1 VITLPVDLTSE
12 RFEVFVSEARHQL
25 DAGADSRDLHERLE
39 KKLQSEIGAWYG
51 QANRIIEAAQAMP
64 VEALCK
70 NGHATKEVMQAASV
84 VEQQP
89 MAAAQFIDP
98 LPEVPAFLKAIPNW
112 IRWKIETGDNGKPTK
127 VPYRLD
133 GRKAASTRS
142 EDWSDY
148 RAAVTGARIDNTQG
162 VGFVVNGGIVGFDL
176 DGCHD
181 PRTGDISP
189 WAQSIVD
196 ALDSYTEVTPSQT
209 GVRVWVRGELPG
221 TDKVFNLDPAVGFGD
236 KVKIEVFTDG
246 RYFTVTGKPLY
257 EDSVDVEARDL
268 TEVYQLCRDI
278 RSQYPAPTKP
288 KSSGTS
294 ITQSDRQSTP
304 VVQTGFFNHGKLSV
318 LMSGVIKS
326 TEPFVIED
334 AHGNSLTY
342 PSHSEADMA
351 LATVLAIEHG
361 NDPEKISAEF
371 RKSPLYRRE
380 KWDRLE
386 QQTIEKAIKSAEETK
401 AKSGQQSSI
410 VVPTQ
415 ASPSLSDAPSVTASM
430 SDDSAIPDFDD
441 SVITGVY
448 KKIVDLICDGTT
460 IPRQY
465 VFLAAKVFLG
475 ARKAN
480 AMRFEN
486 IEDNSCYYGAV
497 IGPTG
502 TGKGLS
508 WKRLMN
514 RLFKVTGVL
523 ECGVKVIDSADSGA
537 GLKDV
542 FFEKPE
548 HQPVICYIDEVTSL
562 GHKGGDKKQ
571 PEIVDTIIELAN
583 STTLSRTLAK
593 TKYRTTDHAHL
604 SLFMCGQDGE
614 VFMSSFAGRTKLGL
628 YDRFYPEHSY
638 PVEAGDLPEVT
649 QADAFKLLAEINQL
663 PFSGLMTML
672 PETKQKLSNYWKVQ
686 PPEVKSK
693 PRFKTYLM
701 LDMFDAAWS
710 QGRMIAEPQD
720 LDAAIRI
727 FERQLVIRQVHFTEE
742 APDKVGAYLGKF
754 KKITE
759 SMRRRLNAGEDISL
773 VAKSL
778 RDFQNETHAYRNND
792 LQTFNFAWNNWKAQM
807 LPVKVKATNGHA
819 YDKFVPEPNENET
832 WLAPPQ

>member
-1 VITLPVDLTSE
+1 MNAAQPVDLSPE
-12 RFEVFVSEARHQL
+12 RFDAYVIDIRRQIADGKTEDLHQYLQDKLKDEVQAYHSEA
-25 DAGADSRDLHERLE
+25 SRVI
-39 KKLQSEIGAWYG
+39 KS
-51 QANRIIEAAQAMP
+51 AQIMP
-64 VEALCK
+64 TVEA
-70 NGHATKEVMQAASV
+70 
-84 VEQQP
+84 VEKQP
-89 MAAAQFIDP
+89 TTAAQFIDP

-112 IRWKIETGDNGKPTK
+112 IRWKTETGDDGKPTK

-142 EDWSDY
+142 QDWSDY
-148 RAAVTGARIDNTQG
+148 RAAVTDARIDNTQG

-181 PRTGDISP
+181 PKTGDISP
-189 WAQSIVD
+189 WAQSIVE

-209 GVRVWVRGELPG
+209 GIRVWVRGALPG
-221 TDKVFNLDPAVGFGD
+221 TDKVFNLDPAIGFGD

-268 TEVYQLCRDI
+268 TDVYQLCHDI

-288 KSSGTS
+288 KSTGTP

-304 VVQTGFFNHGKLSV
+304 VVQAGFFNHGKLFV
-318 LMSGVIKS
+318 LMTGVIKS

-342 PSHSEADMA
+342 ASHSEADLA

-361 NDPEKISAEF
+361 NNPEKISAEF
-371 RKSPLYRRE
+371 RKSPLYRE

-386 QQTIEKAIKSAEETK
+386 KQTIEKAIKSAEQTK
-401 AKSGQQSSI
+401 AKSDQQSSI

-415 ASPSLSDAPSVTASM
+415 ASSSSSASSASITAST
-430 SDDSAIPDFDD
+430 SDDSAIPEFDD

-486 IEDNSCYYGAV
+486 IADNSCYYGAV

-508 WKRLMN
+508 WKRLMDH
-514 RLFKVTGVL
+514 LFKVSGVL
-523 ECGVKVIDSADSGA
+523 ECGVKIINSADSGA
-537 GLKDV
+537 GLKDL
-542 FFEKPE
+542 FFEPPE
-548 HQPVICYIDEVTSL
+548 QQPIICYIDEVTSL
-562 GHKGGDKKQ
+562 GHVGGDKKQ
-571 PEIVDTIIELAN
+571 PEIVDTIITLAN
-583 STTLSRTLAK
+583 STSLSRVLAK
-593 TKYRTTDHAHL
+593 AKGRKTDRTTDHAHL

-638 PVEAGDLPEVT
+638 PVEAGDLPEIA

-663 PFSGLMTML
+663 PLSGLMTML
-672 PETKQKLSNYWKVQ
+672 PETKQKLGSYWKVQ

-693 PRFKTYLM
+693 PRFKTYLT

-742 APDKVGAYLGKF
+742 APDKVGTYLGKF

-778 RDFQNETHAYRNND
+778 RDFQNETNAYRNND